1 MQMQRL
7 FCFLP
12 LFFLA
17 LHNQA
22 MWFHRLSRTTGHQR
36 LVVGACVGAGVAAIP
51 SPWTLELQ
59 VLVAWIAGA
68 TAYLVLAWRLAMV
81 FDADS
86 TRSRAQS
93 QDQPSV
99 IWFSLLLLSAF
110 ASVAAIA
117 MLLSNSREMALLAR
131 VGHVLVSL
139 LALVSSWLLMQCIF
153 AFRYAHLYYQTELKG
168 HPAGGGLQFPG
179 VLPPDYFD
187 FLYYAHVVG
196 MTSQVSDV
204 VVTSRPMRHLTL
216 LHSLAAF
223 AFNMMVLALS
233 VNVMAGLL

>member
-12 LFFLA
+12 LIFFA

-22 MWFHRLSRTTGHQR
+22 MWIHRLSRTTGHQR
-36 LVVGACVGAGVAAIP
+36 LVVGACVGAGVAVIP

-59 VLVAWIAGA
+59 ILVAWIAGA

-99 IWFSLLLLSAF
+99 I
-110 ASVAAIA
+110 
-117 MLLSNSREMALLAR
+117 
-131 VGHVLVSL
+131 
-139 LALVSSWLLMQCIF
+139 
-153 AFRYAHLYYQTELKG
+153 
-168 HPAGGGLQFPG
+168 
-179 VLPPDYFD
+179 
-187 FLYYAHVVG
+187 
-196 MTSQVSDV
+196 
-204 VVTSRPMRHLTL
+204 
-216 LHSLAAF
+216 
-223 AFNMMVLALS
+223 
-233 VNVMAGLL
+233 